1 MRVTLRSWVNPIWN
15 NEISQC
21 KVLIINSKTLVIKF
35 IYIYGFP
42 ITCKELR
49 KKVVARLQTL
59 NCGLQFNYNLQ
70 QKVLFFISKNF
81 NESIF

>member
-35 IYIYGFP
+35 IYIYRKKRWASLKLKIQPVFLSP
-42 ITCKELR
+42 IT
-49 KKVVARLQTL
+49 
-59 NCGLQFNYNLQ
+59 FHP
-70 QKVLFFISKNF
+70 
-81 NESIF
+81 